1 MCYMRMVTHREMRNS
16 SGEILR
22 AVAAGEDVL
31 VTNHG
36 QPAALITR
44 PPASEIDRL
53 RALGATRPARQDVA
67 TLRALRPKAS
77 SVSTQELLA
86 DLRGDR

>member
-1 MCYMRMVTHREMRNS
+1 MRTVTHREMRNS

-22 AVAAGEDVL
+22 AVAAGESVL

-44 PPASEIDRL
+44 PPASELDRL
-53 RALGATRPARQDVA
+53 RALGATRPARSDVT

-77 SVSTQELLA
+77 GSSTKEILD

>member
-1 MCYMRMVTHREMRNS
+1 MRNS

-22 AVAAGEDVL
+22 AVAAGEDIL

-44 PPASEIDRL
+44 PPASELDRL
-53 RALGATRPARQDVA
+53 RALGATRPARRDVT
-67 TLRALRPKAS
+67 TLRQLRPKTS
-77 SVSTQELLA
+77 GVSTKEILD
-86 DLRGDR
+86 DLRGGR